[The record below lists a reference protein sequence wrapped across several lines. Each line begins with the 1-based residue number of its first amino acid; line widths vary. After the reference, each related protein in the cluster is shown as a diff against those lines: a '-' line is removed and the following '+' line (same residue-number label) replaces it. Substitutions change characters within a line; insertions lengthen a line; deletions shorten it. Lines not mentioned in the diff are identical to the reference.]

1 MVLRNPL
8 RRNKRGSLQDL
19 IYIAGGLTAIALT
32 LLIAFTIAA
41 AYNTNIQADANMPAA
56 SKTASATL
64 TGYFAGV
71 GDNVF
76 LFITVG
82 LSLAALVLAAL
93 VRVHPVFLVF
103 FIIAL
108 IILIYITGIFTNV
121 YETMAANPQLS
132 AQANQL
138 MYTSFIMARLPFI
151 VGVIGILLMIIMY
164 KVWRTDI

>member
-1 MVLRNPL
+1 MFKRKG
-8 RRNKRGSLQDL
+8 RNKKGSFQDL
-19 IYIAGGLTAIALT
+19 VYIAAGLMAIAVT
-32 LLIAFTIAA
+32 LLIAFTIATA
-41 AYNTNIQADANMPAA
+41 FNTNIQADANMPAE
-56 SKTASATL
+56 SKTASNTL

-76 LFITVG
+76 LFITIG
-82 LSLAALVLAAL
+82 LSLAALALAAL

-121 YETMAANPQLS
+121 YEEMAASPQMV

-138 MYTSFIMARLPFI
+138 LFTSFIMARLPFI
-151 VGVIGILLMIIMY
+151 VGVMGILLMLIMY
-164 KVWRTDI
+164 KVWRTDV

>member
-1 MVLRNPL
+1 MQVL
-8 RRNKRGSLQDL
+8 RRNRKGSFQDL
-19 IYIAGGLTAIALT
+19 VFISAGLMAIAVT
-32 LLIAFTIAA
+32 ILIAFTIAA
-41 AYNTNIQADANMPAA
+41 SFNTNIQADANMPAD

-93 VRVHPVFLVF
+93 VRIHPVFLVF
-103 FIIAL
+103 FVIAL
-108 IILIYITGIFTNV
+108 IILIYLTGIFTNV
-121 YETMAANPQLS
+121 YEEMAASPQMA

-138 MYTSFIMARLPFI
+138 LFTSFIMARLPFI
-151 VGVIGILLMIIMY
+151 VGVVGILLMLVMY
-164 KVWRTDI
+164 KVWRTDV